1 METWLDKKKPMGE
14 SEASKFFEDL
24 KKNSEGYLTENVVE
38 PFAKAGYPN
47 VGAGIA
53 TVPQTLLDLIVP
65 ESPYETMPGMAG
77 VAKLGRKAK
86 GAFKDAFPKIEE
98 EINKLYNK
106 TRDLENN
113 SRFIFEDHSKAV
125 RDAEN
130 KAKSKIFY
138 EKMSR
143 KSPSGQDYS
152 EMNIV
157 ERFKARDDYR
167 KKYNEKWGEEGDPLL
182 KRYIEAVENNKNNKI
197 SEIESE
203 YEFPKIKGEINEL
216 EKKRKFFVKL
226 KNDRDRLDSINKK
239 LQDPGSD
246 IEKLNEQK
254 RKISE
259 RILEST
265 KKLKE
270 ME

>member
-24 KKNSEGYLTENVVE
+24 KKKSEGYLTENVVE

-53 TVPQTLLDLIVP
+53 TLPQTLLDLIVP

-106 TRDLENN
+106 TRDKNIDVDFK
-113 SRFIFEDHSKAV
+113 SRDYDLSVK
-125 RDAEN
+125 DAKN
-130 KAKSKIFY
+130 KAFSKIFD
-138 EKMSR
+138 KKFDR
-143 KSPSGQDYS
+143 TLLKDQKLS
-152 EMNIV
+152 EMPVLDRIV
-157 ERFKARDDYR
+157 AKRKYRD
-167 KKYNEKWGEEGDPLL
+167 KYYEKWGEEGDPIL
-182 KRYIEAVENNKNNKI
+182 KRYIDAVEKNKAK
-197 SEIESE
+197 EIEE
-203 YEFPKIKGEINEL
+203 IKELYDFPKIKGEINEL
-216 EKKRKFFVKL
+216 ENTRKFFVKL

-239 LQDPGSD
+239 LQDPGAD